1 MELQS
6 IGQIPIQCYQYI
18 DTSIHCFDK
27 TSGSFINF
35 RDPLLSAFRGLV
47 SEIPATMNDI
57 LCLLFWCLTHG
68 PHGCSGNSLLTP

>member
-6 IGQIPIQCYQYI
+6 IGQKPIQCYQYI

-27 TSGSFINF
+27 SSGSFINF
-35 RDPLLSAFRGLV
+35 RDLLLSAFRGLV

-57 LCLLFWCLTHG
+57 LYMLFWCLTHD